1 MKALFIGLGGVG
13 QRHLR
18 NLKRLRPEAELLAV
32 RARGRSFEIGDDL
45 APDRSVDII
54 EKYGIRLF
62 SGIAEACAAKPDF
75 AVVSNPTSLHLGTAR
90 ALIER
95 GVPVFLEKPV
105 SDSEEGLDELLSLSA
120 RKNIPVMVGFMTRFH
135 PCAERLRVLLES
147 RAVGPV
153 LSAAIVSHSYL
164 PSWHKYEKPGEFYAG
179 RRELGGG
186 AVLTETHELDL
197 LHWYFGA
204 PTRVWAVGAGRS
216 ALGLD
221 VEDTASALLKFEH
234 QGRTFPA
241 SVSVSFAQTAPLR
254 RVEIFGERGRLSWD
268 LLASRLVLEDPV
280 RGLNDIF
287 EFPEFKRNDLFIL
300 ELEHF
305 LACLK
310 DGREPLTSLAR
321 VLDGHRTA
329 LKIRACVAREGV
341 PA

>member
-1 MKALFIGLGGVG
+1 MKTLFIGLGGVG

-18 NLKRLRPEAELLAV
+18 NLKRLHPEAEILAV

-45 APDRSVDII
+45 APDRSVDIVK
-54 EKYGIRLF
+54 KYGIRLF
-62 SGIAEACAAKPDF
+62 PDIAQACAIEPDF
-75 AVVSNPTSLHLGTAR
+75 AVVCNPTSLHLGTTR

-105 SDSEEGLDELLSLSA
+105 SDSEVGLEELARLSEKTLL
-120 RKNIPVMVGFMTRFH
+120 MVGFMTRFH
-135 PCAERLRVLLES
+135 PCAERLRSLLEERS
-147 RAVGPV
+147 VGPV
-153 LSAAIVSHSYL
+153 LSASIVSHSYL

-204 PTRVWAVGAGRS
+204 PARIWAVGGSQS
-216 ALGLD
+216 ALSLD
-221 VEDTASALLKFEH
+221 VEDTAGALLEFEH

-254 RVEIFGERGRLSWD
+254 RIEVFGERGRISWD
-268 LLASRLVLEDPV
+268 ILASRLVLEDPV
-280 RGLNDIF
+280 RGLQDVF
-287 EFPEFKRNDLFIL
+287 SVPDFKRNDLFVM

-310 DGREPLTSLAR
+310 DGLQPLTSLAR

-329 LKIRACVAREGV
+329 LNIRACLAREGV